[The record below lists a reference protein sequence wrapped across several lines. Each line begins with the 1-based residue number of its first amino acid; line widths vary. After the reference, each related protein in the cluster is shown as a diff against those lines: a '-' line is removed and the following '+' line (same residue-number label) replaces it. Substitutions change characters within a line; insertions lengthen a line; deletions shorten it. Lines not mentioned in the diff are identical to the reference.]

1 MLGGF
6 SLFDETFSDRLE
18 NRVFVVVLLDDE
30 LELMVEV
37 AVVMV
42 FLAVA
47 VVHAVEAVAVEAV
60 AVEAVVMAAVAVET
74 VTGMVDGA
82 AAVLAVST
90 TVGVVWVIA
99 AHATAFVLQA
109 MVEFVILVGK
119 VTLGIGEESSACP
132 MEASSFES
140 VHCSPSAPVS
150 VMLAALERKDWSRLK
165 RSMLLKNSE

>member
-6 SLFDETFSDRLE
+6 SLFDETFADRLE
-18 NRVFVVVLLDDE
+18 DPVFVVVLLDDE

-47 VVHAVEAVAVEAV
+47 VVHAVEAV